1 MNKAVFTSQRYTCM
15 LTNVISSSEPR
26 KGKVL
31 KLISWKH
38 SFKRLNEEY
47 EIAKKKKQ
55 ALDNLFETGR
65 ISQATRDSFDSDIN
79 SVISEIEK
87 QQTAL
92 LTKMRGKAEELETQ
106 VKTLETLLAN
116 YEIQHVVGEID
127 EEFYQREINLL
138 STGLE
143 SAKRELNV
151 IKDATIQ
158 LCPPVEEP
166 TIEPSLSAEENVAE
180 VVQTEPVET
189 VPSAPAET
197 EAEIATEPCPQ
208 EPVIMM
214 EEAVAEAPVIE
225 NPYTY
230 SAPEETTQVVE
241 ETVEEAPAVMEA
253 PPSDVTEEAPLF
265 VEDTPQE
272 PACECPP
279 QVAEEAPQEID
290 YQPQVTEDV
299 PQETTEAPEMIEDST
314 EITEES
320 PQISEYTSQEV
331 EDQPEITEDAF
342 QNTDETSEI
351 TEENVEVQEEF
362 THTIEET
369 EVQTKFDDEMQQ
381 TAEEM
386 PQVIEENLQTA
397 EETPKESHPLEAPE
411 EAPQEISV
419 EVVADE
425 DQSGEETAEADEAAE
440 TDEDSEYQE
449 L

>member
-1 MNKAVFTSQRYTCM
+1 M

-166 TIEPSLSAEENVAE
+166 TIEPSLSAEENVAD

-197 EAEIATEPCPQ
+197 EAEVATEPCPQ

-279 QVAEEAPQEID
+279 QVAEDAPQEID

-351 TEENVEVQEEF
+351 TEDNVEVQEEF

-369 EVQTKFDDEMQQ
+369 EVQTKFDNEMQQ

-386 PQVIEENLQTA
+386 PQITENEPQLIEENLQTA
-397 EETPKESHPLEAPE
+397 EEAPKESHPLEAPE

-425 DQSGEETAEADEAAE
+425 DQSDEETAEADEAAE